1 MSTFEWPATPSPM
14 DQGLTVH
21 VERESDVVLACQKGR
36 GLAARLGF
44 SAGDQVAISIAISEV
59 ARNIIVHAGQGHIS
73 FYSAEGNGRGRLGIV
88 VVARDQGPGIADLER
103 AMQDGYS
110 TSGGLGVGLSGAKRL
125 TDEFHVVSRLGAGT
139 TVTLVKWLP

>member
-1 MSTFEWPATPSPM
+1 MFEWPATPSPM
-14 DQGLTVH
+14 DQGLMVH

-44 SAGDQVAISIAISEV
+44 GPGDQVAISIAISEV
-59 ARNIIVHAGQGHIS
+59 ARNIIVHAGRGHMA
-73 FYSAEGNGRGRLGIV
+73 FYSAEANGRGRPGIV
-88 VVARDQGPGIADLER
+88 VVARDQGPGIADVER